1 MDTLDVILDEA
12 RRLLVRQ
19 ETDLDT
25 LRTRATAMLGTS
37 GIIAGLFASRLI
49 GDHPSGGRT
58 GLTVAALVLFAV
70 SSLLSLDVQRPRS
83 WTFSYDL
90 SPRID
95 ELKGGLIASHIDI
108 AYNTARALNDYRKKN
123 GPQLEDLHDRFRW
136 CAVAVALQVLCWGGA
151 ALA

>member
-49 GDHPSGGRT
+49 GDHPSGWRT
-58 GLTVAALVLFAV
+58 GLTVAALVLFAA
-70 SSLLSLDVQRPRS
+70 SSLLSLNVQRPRT
-83 WTFSYDL
+83 WLFSYDL
-90 SPRID
+90 APRLD
-95 ELKGGLIASHIDI
+95 ELKGGHIASHIDI
-108 AYNTARALNDYRKKN
+108 AYNTAKWMDHARKENLRKLAALQR
-123 GPQLEDLHDRFRW
+123 RFRW
-136 CAVAVALQVLCWGGA
+136 CTVAVALQVLCWGAA